1 MVNVLLPLDIIRY
14 IIEYS
19 NDIDVRRSFGIYGK
33 LDPSY
38 YAIEPRGFVR
48 SLIEYGK
55 NNKAQHEIV
64 RYNMYNIHDL
74 PERNRYNIMYDAMQ
88 VSIRHLPNNR
98 GMMYE
103 IDIYKLKRRT
113 FEKEKKV
120 KETECNFP
128 LGSLRNE
135 YYWDAFLYSYTRP

>member
-1 MVNVLLPLDIIRY
+1 MTNVLLPLDTIRH

-38 YAIEPRGFVR
+38 YAIEPRGLIR

-55 NNKAQHEIV
+55 NNKAQIEII

-74 PERNRYNIMYDAMQ
+74 PQRTRYNIMYDAMQ
-88 VSIRHLPNNR
+88 VSIRYLPNNL

-103 IDIYKLKRRT
+103 IDMYKLKRRT
-113 FEKEKKV
+113 FEIENRSR
-120 KETECNFP
+120 ETECDFP